1 LSANCTRR
9 RIRQWWRAAIAAAA
23 IVSPHA
29 AAADQPVHDVQIVAS
44 RYAFEP
50 ATIHVTAGESVR
62 LVIRSKDVVHGF
74 SIPDL
79 KIDVRIPAGE
89 PITVEFAAPPPGRYD
104 IACSEYCGV
113 GHGQMRASLVSVAST
128 GTATATSAM
137 PGAADDPSGAQTPLP
152 DTADEDVRI
161 SPAEPDFTLISLPT
175 ALRVPRFKSAFRVTH
190 RFAQPLNGSV
200 GDVAG
205 NLFGLDSGAQIG
217 LEYRFGIVR
226 NGEIGIHRTSDRTIE
241 FFSQYGLVRQT
252 PGRPVDVSV
261 LVSVE
266 GTNNFRDQY
275 SPVLGAI
282 VSRTLGERAAL
293 YVEPTWV
300 HHANVQ
306 PSTSVAGAS
315 TDTVMLGLGGR
326 FRIRPTVSI
335 VTEFSPRAPGFRPG
349 VNHGGVAIEKRA
361 GGHMFQLNVSDS
373 FATTMGQI
381 ARGGPVGNDWHLGF
395 NISRKFY

>member
-1 LSANCTRR
+1 MRR
-9 RIRQWWRAAIAAAA
+9 RLRKWWRAAIAVAA
-23 IVSPHA
+23 ITSPHA
-29 AAADQPVHDVQIVAS
+29 AAADQVHEVQIVAT

-50 ATIHVTAGESVR
+50 ATINVTAGESVR

-79 KIDVRIPAGE
+79 KIDARIPAGGE
-89 PITVEFAAPPPGRYD
+89 PTTVEFVAPPAGHYD
-104 IACSEYCGV
+104 IACSEYCGA

-128 GTATATSAM
+128 GTATSAT
-137 PGAADDPSGAQTPLP
+137 PGAADNPSASPAPSAAAL
-152 DTADEDVRI
+152 DDVSLR
-161 SPAEPDFTLISLPT
+161 PAEPDFTLISLPT
-175 ALRVPRFKSAFRVTH
+175 SLRVPKFKSAFRVTH
-190 RFAQPLNGSV
+190 RFTQPLNANA
-200 GDVAG
+200 GDVAS

-226 NGEIGIHRTSDRTIE
+226 NGEVGIHRTSDRTIE

-252 PGRPVDVSV
+252 PSRPVDVSV

-266 GTNNFRDQY
+266 GTNNFRDQH
-275 SPVLGAI
+275 SPAFGAI
-282 VSRTLGERAAL
+282 VSRTFGDRAAL

-300 HHANVQ
+300 HHANVE
-306 PSTSVAGAS
+306 PLTLVAGAP
-315 TDTVMLGLGGR
+315 TDTVMIGLGGR

-335 VTEFSPRAPGFRPG
+335 VTEFSPRVGGFRPG

-361 GGHMFQLNVSDS
+361 GGHVFQLNVSDS

-381 ARGGPVGNDWHLGF
+381 ARGGPVATNWHLGF